1 MLTKTSSK
9 RINREKVRER
19 EREGESQFKLIQNER
34 KENTVTTLKAFNWL
48 KL

>member
-9 RINREKVRER
+9 RINREKVR